1 MPLTPTTG
9 AEVVGRLGDDP
20 PLTLLAV
27 SSRRETLKLAD
38 VILVLDDFELVATGP
53 LERLLND
60 CTVLHEIWDEV

>member
-1 MPLTPTTG
+1 M
-9 AEVVGRLGDDP
+9 GRLGDDP
-20 PLTLLAV
+20 PLPLLAV

-38 VILVLDDFELVATGP
+38 VILVLDDFELVATGT